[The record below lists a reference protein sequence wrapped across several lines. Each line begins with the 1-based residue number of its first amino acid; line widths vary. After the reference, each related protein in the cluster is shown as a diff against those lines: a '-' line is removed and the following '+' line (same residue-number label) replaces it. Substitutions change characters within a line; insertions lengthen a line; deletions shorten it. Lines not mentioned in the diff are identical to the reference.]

1 MDVVDTMACV
11 DTVKDDDGNDTYR
24 PTEEAAITINSVTIT
39 TYSSA
44 EDNGLDTVADIRQ
57 YMQTRPRKFLADM
70 PKFAGAGCVL
80 CYLQRLPPRGKLSP
94 KVTDEAEFPGATR

>member
-1 MDVVDTMACV
+1 MPAAPAARRLCLCDQHKPLPCPGVGPAAQGGVDVYKRQVFGQVYQGMDVVDAMACV

-44 EDNGLDTVADIRQ
+44 EDNGLDTV
-57 YMQTRPRKFLADM
+57 
-70 PKFAGAGCVL
+70 G
-80 CYLQRLPPRGKLSP
+80 
-94 KVTDEAEFPGATR
+94 

>member
-1 MDVVDTMACV
+1 MDVVDAMACV

-57 YMQTRPRKFLADM
+57 YMQTRPHKFLADM
-70 PKFAGAGCVL
+70 PKFAGGGLYIMLFAKV
-80 CYLQRLPPRGKLSP
+80 SP
-94 KVTDEAEFPGATR
+94 SGEAVTEGD

>member
-1 MDVVDTMACV
+1 MDVVDAMACV

-44 EDNGLDTVADIRQ
+44 EAQRPGHGGLIQDSISDPPPQSVGRYA
-57 YMQTRPRKFLADM
+57 KVCGGGLL
-70 PKFAGAGCVL
+70 L
-80 CYLQRLPPRGKLSP
+80 CYLQRR
-94 KVTDEAEFPGATR
+94 GATPDALSAETEAVTEGD

>member
-1 MDVVDTMACV
+1 MARAMHPDSAGSQFFIMHKDAPHLDGAYAAFGKVTEGMDVVDAMACV

-44 EDNGLDTVADIRQ
+44 EDNGLDTV
-57 YMQTRPRKFLADM
+57 
-70 PKFAGAGCVL
+70 G
-80 CYLQRLPPRGKLSP
+80 
-94 KVTDEAEFPGATR
+94 

>member
-1 MDVVDTMACV
+1 MKYVVVPGSSMRPLLLRPEARAFVVVEAELDAMACV

-44 EDNGLDTVADIRQ
+44 EDNGLDAV
-57 YMQTRPRKFLADM
+57 
-70 PKFAGAGCVL
+70 G
-80 CYLQRLPPRGKLSP
+80 
-94 KVTDEAEFPGATR
+94 

>member
-1 MDVVDTMACV
+1 MDIVDAIACV

-44 EDNGLDTVADIRQ
+44 EDNGLDTV
-57 YMQTRPRKFLADM
+57 
-70 PKFAGAGCVL
+70 G
-80 CYLQRLPPRGKLSP
+80 
-94 KVTDEAEFPGATR
+94 